1 MKSDQ
6 TASPQHVDQG
16 LYRDVIG
23 RFASGVTVITTQA
36 DDHDYGTTAS
46 AVSSLSM
53 EPPMLLVCLNTTS
66 ETQAAI
72 RISMRFAVNIL
83 GEDQQELAYQFA
95 AKGASKFVEGDVVRS
110 QSGIPM
116 LARAIARLEC
126 RVAEQVRAGTHTVF
140 LAEVE
145 HAAALEGSPLTYFR
159 GRFGRFEDALQE
171 AAYRRL
177 RGMMLAR
184 SVPIGEPLDVD
195 ELAREMGVEG
205 ERVYYALTKLSTDGL
220 VFHEAGT
227 GYMARPLTARLA
239 EQAIEARSLM
249 EIAVAEAA
257 VGHIPPADL
266 AELRGHAETALA
278 SVKRDPPDLRR
289 LADAGRAFHE
299 KFVGLTGNE
308 ILVDIYRRLGVEAI
322 WLRALRHQKGPN
334 YLRPD
339 YLVELVDAC
348 EAGRLDRVRE
358 LLLNHSLEARQIA
371 RGAIEAA
378 GGNI

>member
-1 MKSDQ
+1 VKSDQ
-6 TASPQHVDQG
+6 TTAVPQVDQV

-23 RFASGVTVITTQA
+23 RFASGVTVITTKA

-72 RISMRFAVNIL
+72 RTSMHFAVNIL
-83 GEDQQELAYQFA
+83 GEDQQELAYRFA

-110 QSGIPM
+110 ESGLPM
-116 LARAIARLEC
+116 LAQAIARLQC

-184 SVPIGEPLDVD
+184 TVPVGEPLDVD
-195 ELAREMGVEG
+195 QLAREMGVEG
-205 ERVYYALTKLSTDGL
+205 QRVYYALTKLSADGL
-220 VFHEAGT
+220 VVYEAGT

-249 EIAVAEAA
+249 EIAVAEAV
-257 VGHIPPADL
+257 VGQIAPNDV
-266 AELRGHAETALA
+266 AELRRHAEAALA
-278 SVKRDPPDLRR
+278 SVTRDPPDLRA
-289 LADAGRAFHE
+289 LAESGRAFHE

-322 WLRALRHQKGPN
+322 WLRALRHQQGPR
-334 YLRPD
+334 YLGPD
-339 YLVELVDAC
+339 YLVDLVDAC
-348 EAGRLDRVRE
+348 EAGKIDRVRE
-358 LLLNHSLEARQIA
+358 LLRDHSLEARRIA

-378 GGNI
+378 GGNV